1 MGVLSVAIPLEPELL
16 SYQASAP
23 CLGSAAD
30 WEVQTV
36 QLAPLLF
43 DQRWAPMPDSGAGL
57 QCPTGVQ
64 VAWEIEALPE
74 WDLS

>member
-1 MGVLSVAIPLEPELL
+1 LNVASVCVGVLSAAIPLGPELL
-16 SYQASAP
+16 SYQASAA

-30 WEVQTV
+30 WEV

-43 DQRWAPMPDSGAGL
+43 DQRWAPMPSV
-57 QCPTGVQ
+57 QQ